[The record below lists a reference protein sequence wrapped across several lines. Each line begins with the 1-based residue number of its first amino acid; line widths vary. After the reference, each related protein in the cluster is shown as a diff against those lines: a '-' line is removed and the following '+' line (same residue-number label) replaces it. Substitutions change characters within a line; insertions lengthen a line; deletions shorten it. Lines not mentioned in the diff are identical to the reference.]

1 MLNTT
6 LLHQL
11 ITASAERAPDAPALT
26 AGKTSLSYREL
37 DDQVASIAAGLVGL
51 GLDRGERVGIFLDKR
66 TETVVASF
74 AAARAGG
81 VFVPVTLKRM
91 GFDPALAGGVILTT
105 ITDVM
110 GFLTFLG
117 LATLVLLR

>member
-37 DDQVASIAAGLVGL
+37 DDQVAGIASGLIGL

-66 TETVVASF
+66 AETVVASF
-74 AAARAGG
+74 AAARGGAASRSAHWLRPVAGRSTG
-81 VFVPVTLKRM
+81 LVSGPVR
-91 GFDPALAGGVILTT
+91 TT
-105 ITDVM
+105 W
-110 GFLTFLG
+110 
-117 LATLVLLR
+117 RRS